1 MPDCAKTPGQS
12 VTKTDCPFLLSSRQ
26 REVLALAA
34 KGWTNF
40 GIGRKLGIS
49 SRTVGHHL
57 ESARQNL
64 HAINSTHAVAVAITH
79 GLIGLEGRE

>member
-1 MPDCAKTPGQS
+1 MPDCATTPGQS
-12 VTKTDCPFLLSSRQ
+12 TKLVGCPFLLSSRQ
-26 REVLALAA
+26 REVLSLAA

-64 HAINSTHAVAVAITH
+64 HAVNSTHAVAVAITY
-79 GLIGLEGRE
+79 GLIGLEGGE